1 MLLLVF
7 VSVYHMFEKKAR
19 IQTDSHKF
27 HTVINVTGTRF
38 FKSSVYRAA
47 TAATHVHQSKHP
59 EHIPAYDPEERRLV
73 NFTLPVGVCQ

>member
-27 HTVINVTGTRF
+27 HTTINFGDLF
-38 FKSSVYRAA
+38 FVQILPLIKNSPQNLRGVFKCDFTFSWLRL
-47 TAATHVHQSKHP
+47 
-59 EHIPAYDPEERRLV
+59 AY
-73 NFTLPVGVCQ
+73 